1 MDPEDYKCVYE
12 EIAMRLPASVAGDHR
27 QSLKRRIEFGNEI
40 SFRKRLGELV
50 FSLPEDLRLLITGH
64 SKGVPDAWIR
74 TRNG

>member
-1 MDPEDYKCVYE
+1 
-12 EIAMRLPASVAGDHR
+12 MRLPASVAGDHR
-27 QSLKRRIEFGNEI
+27 QSLTRRIEFGNEI